1 VGVIADTRGGGSF
14 RYPSVTRVPSM
25 TTLSGKTI
33 LMSGG
38 SRGIGLAIALRAAAD
53 GANIALVAKTA
64 EPDPRL
70 QGTIHTAA
78 EAIEKAGGQALPI
91 VGDVRDDATIEQAVA
106 ETAERFR
113 GIDIVVNNAS
123 VLNLSGTTAL
133 EPKRYDLMQDVN
145 VRGTFMLTRAAIPH
159 LVQAEDPKV
168 LTLSP
173 PINLDPRWF
182 GTHPAYTIAK
192 YGMTMAAL
200 GFAHELADLGIS
212 STALWPATLIA
223 TDAVGNL
230 PGGEAMV
237 AVSRRPD
244 IVADAAYE
252 VLTTAGQALNGQT
265 LIDEDLLRERG
276 VTDFA
281 PYSMTGKDEGLAP
294 DIFLG

>member
-1 VGVIADTRGGGSF
+1 
-14 RYPSVTRVPSM
+14 M

-223 TDAVGNL
+223 TDAIGNL

>member
-1 VGVIADTRGGGSF
+1 
-14 RYPSVTRVPSM
+14 M

-38 SRGIGLAIALRAAAD
+38 SRGIGLAIALKAAAD
-53 GANIALVAKTA
+53 GANVALIAKTDK
-64 EPDPRL
+64 PDPRL

-78 EAIEKAGGQALPI
+78 AEIEAAGGQALPI
-91 VGDVRDDATIEQAVA
+91 VGDVRDDATIERAVE
-106 ETAERFR
+106 ETVERFH

-123 VLNLSGTTAL
+123 VLNLSGTSAL

-173 PINLDPRWF
+173 PINLDPKWF
-182 GTHPAYTIAK
+182 RNHPAYTMAK

-200 GFAHELADLGIS
+200 GFAHELADLGIC

-223 TDAVGNL
+223 TDAIGNL
-230 PGGEAMV
+230 PGGEQMV
-237 AVSRRPD
+237 AVSRKPD
-244 IVADAAYE
+244 IVADAAHA
-252 VLTTAGQALNGQT
+252 VLTTKGQELNGRT
-265 LIDEDLLRERG
+265 IIDEDLLRERG
-276 VTDFA
+276 VSDFA
-281 PYSMTGKDEGLAP
+281 GYSMTGRDEGLAP

>member
-1 VGVIADTRGGGSF
+1 
-14 RYPSVTRVPSM
+14 M

-53 GANIALVAKTA
+53 GANIALIAKTDK
-64 EPDPRL
+64 PDPRL

-78 EAIEKAGGQALPI
+78 EAIEAAGGHALPI
-91 VGDVRDDATIEQAVA
+91 VGDVRDDETIERAVEQA
-106 ETAERFR
+106 AERFL

-133 EPKRYDLMQDVN
+133 DPKRYDLMQDVN
-145 VRGTFMLTRAAIPH
+145 VRGTFMLTRAAIAH
-159 LVQAEDPKV
+159 LVQADDPKV

-173 PINLDPRWF
+173 PVNLDPKWF
-182 GTHPAYTIAK
+182 GTHPAYTMAK

-200 GFAHELADLGIS
+200 GFAHELSDLGVS
-212 STALWPATLIA
+212 STALWPATLID
-223 TDAVGNL
+223 TDAIANL
-230 PGGEAMV
+230 PGGERMM
-237 AVSRRPD
+237 AVSRKPD

-252 VLTTAGQALNGQT
+252 VLTTRGQELNGRT
-265 LIDEDLLRERG
+265 LIDEELLRERG
-276 VTDFA
+276 VSDFA
-281 PYSMTGKDEGLAP
+281 RYSMTGRDEGLAP

>member
-1 VGVIADTRGGGSF
+1 
-14 RYPSVTRVPSM
+14 M

-182 GTHPAYTIAK
+182 GTHPAYTMAK

-223 TDAVGNL
+223 TDAIGNL

>member
-1 VGVIADTRGGGSF
+1 
-14 RYPSVTRVPSM
+14 M

-53 GANIALVAKTA
+53 GANIALIAKTDK
-64 EPDPRL
+64 PDPRL

-78 EAIEKAGGQALPI
+78 EAIEAAGGHALPI
-91 VGDVRDDATIEQAVA
+91 VGDVRDDETIERAVEQA
-106 ETAERFR
+106 AERFL

-123 VLNLSGTTAL
+123 VLNLSGTTTL
-133 EPKRYDLMQDVN
+133 DPKRYDLMQDVN
-145 VRGTFMLTRAAIPH
+145 VRGTFMLTRAAIAH

-173 PINLDPRWF
+173 PINLDPKWF
-182 GTHPAYTIAK
+182 GTHPAYTMAK

-200 GFAHELADLGIS
+200 GFAHELSDLGVS

-223 TDAVGNL
+223 TDAIANL
-230 PGGEAMV
+230 PGGERMM

-252 VLTTAGQALNGQT
+252 VLTTRGQELNGRT
-265 LIDEDLLRERG
+265 LIDEELLRERG
-276 VTDFA
+276 VSDFA
-281 PYSMTGKDEGLAP
+281 RYSMTGRDEGLAP

>member
-1 VGVIADTRGGGSF
+1 
-14 RYPSVTRVPSM
+14 M

-53 GANIALVAKTA
+53 GANIALIAKTDK
-64 EPDPRL
+64 PDPRL

-78 EAIEKAGGQALPI
+78 EAIEAAGGHALPI
-91 VGDVRDDATIEQAVA
+91 VGDVRDDETIERAVEQA
-106 ETAERFR
+106 AERFL

-133 EPKRYDLMQDVN
+133 DPKRYDLMQDVN
-145 VRGTFMLTRAAIPH
+145 VRGTFMLTRAAIAH

-173 PINLDPRWF
+173 PINLDPKWF
-182 GTHPAYTIAK
+182 GTHPAYTMAK

-200 GFAHELADLGIS
+200 GFAHELSDLGVS

-223 TDAVGNL
+223 TDAIANL
-230 PGGEAMV
+230 PGGERMM
-237 AVSRRPD
+237 AVSRKPD

-252 VLTTAGQALNGQT
+252 VLTTRGQELNGRT
-265 LIDEDLLRERG
+265 LIDEELLRERG
-276 VTDFA
+276 VSDFA
-281 PYSMTGKDEGLAP
+281 RYSMTGRDEGLAP

>member
-1 VGVIADTRGGGSF
+1 
-14 RYPSVTRVPSM
+14 M

-53 GANIALVAKTA
+53 GANIALIAKTG

-78 EAIEKAGGQALPI
+78 AAIEAAGGQALPI
-91 VGDVRDDATIEQAVA
+91 VGDVRDDATIELAVA
-106 ETAERFR
+106 QTAERFR

-123 VLNLSGTTAL
+123 VLDLSGTTAL

-173 PINLDPRWF
+173 PISLDPKWF
-182 GTHPAYTIAK
+182 ATHPAYTMAK
-192 YGMTMAAL
+192 YGMTMSAL

-212 STALWPATLIA
+212 STALWPATLVA
-223 TDAVGNL
+223 TDAIGNL
-230 PGGEAMV
+230 PGGEAML
-237 AVSRRPD
+237 AVSRKPD

-252 VLTTAGQALNGQT
+252 VLTTVGQALNGQT
-265 LIDEDLLRERG
+265 LVDEGLLRERG

-294 DIFLG
+294 DLFLG

>member
-1 VGVIADTRGGGSF
+1 
-14 RYPSVTRVPSM
+14 M

-53 GANIALVAKTA
+53 GANIALIAKTDK
-64 EPDPRL
+64 PDPRL

-78 EAIEKAGGQALPI
+78 EAIEAAGGHALPI
-91 VGDVRDDATIEQAVA
+91 VGDVRDDETIERAVEQA
-106 ETAERFR
+106 AERFL

-133 EPKRYDLMQDVN
+133 DPKRYDLMQDVN
-145 VRGTFMLTRAAIPH
+145 VRGTFMLTRAAIAH
-159 LVQAEDPKV
+159 LVQADDPKV

-173 PINLDPRWF
+173 PVNLDPKWF
-182 GTHPAYTIAK
+182 GTHPAYTMAK

-200 GFAHELADLGIS
+200 GFAHELSDLGVS

-223 TDAVGNL
+223 TDAIANL
-230 PGGEAMV
+230 PGGERMM
-237 AVSRRPD
+237 AVSRKPD

-252 VLTTAGQALNGQT
+252 VLTTRGQELNGRT
-265 LIDEDLLRERG
+265 LIDEELLRERG
-276 VTDFA
+276 VSDFA
-281 PYSMTGKDEGLAP
+281 RYSMTGRDEGLAP

>member
-1 VGVIADTRGGGSF
+1 
-14 RYPSVTRVPSM
+14 M

-53 GANIALVAKTA
+53 GANVALIAKTDR
-64 EPDPRL
+64 PDPRL

-78 EAIEKAGGQALPI
+78 AEIEAAGGQALPI
-91 VGDVRDDATIEQAVA
+91 VGDVRDDATIERAVE
-106 ETAERFR
+106 ETVERFH

-123 VLNLSGTTAL
+123 VLNLSGTSAL

-182 GTHPAYTIAK
+182 GTHPAYTMAK

-200 GFAHELADLGIS
+200 GFAHELVDLGIS

-223 TDAVGNL
+223 TAAIGNL
-230 PGGEAMV
+230 PGGEQMI
-237 AVSRRPD
+237 AVSRKPD

-252 VLTTAGQALNGQT
+252 VLTTAGQELNGKT
-265 LIDEDLLRERG
+265 IIDEQLLRERG
-276 VTDFA
+276 VSDFA

>member
-1 VGVIADTRGGGSF
+1 
-14 RYPSVTRVPSM
+14 M

-53 GANIALVAKTA
+53 GANIALIAKTDK
-64 EPDPRL
+64 PDPRL

-78 EAIEKAGGQALPI
+78 EAIEAAGGHALPI
-91 VGDVRDDATIEQAVA
+91 VGDVRDDETIERAVEQA
-106 ETAERFR
+106 AERFL

-133 EPKRYDLMQDVN
+133 DPKRYDLMQDVN

-173 PINLDPRWF
+173 PINLDPKWF
-182 GTHPAYTIAK
+182 GTHPAYTMAK

-200 GFAHELADLGIS
+200 GFAHELSDLGVS

-223 TDAVGNL
+223 TDAIANL
-230 PGGEAMV
+230 PGGERMM
-237 AVSRRPD
+237 AVSRKPD

-252 VLTTAGQALNGQT
+252 VLTTRGQELNGRT
-265 LIDEDLLRERG
+265 LIDDELLRERG
-276 VTDFA
+276 VGDFA
-281 PYSMTGKDEGLAP
+281 RYSMTGRDEGLAP

>member
-1 VGVIADTRGGGSF
+1 
-14 RYPSVTRVPSM
+14 M

-53 GANIALVAKTA
+53 GANIALIAKTDK
-64 EPDPRL
+64 PDPRL

-78 EAIEKAGGQALPI
+78 EAIEAAGGHALPI
-91 VGDVRDDATIEQAVA
+91 VGDVRDDETIERAVA
-106 ETAERFR
+106 QAAERFL

-133 EPKRYDLMQDVN
+133 DPKRYDLMQDVN
-145 VRGTFMLTRAAIPH
+145 VRGTFMLTRAAIAH

-173 PINLDPRWF
+173 PINLDPKWF
-182 GTHPAYTIAK
+182 ATHPAYTMAK

-200 GFAHELADLGIS
+200 GFAHELTDLGVS

-223 TDAVGNL
+223 TDAIANL
-230 PGGEAMV
+230 PGGERMM
-237 AVSRRPD
+237 AVSRKPD

-252 VLTTAGQALNGQT
+252 VLTTRGQELNGRT
-265 LIDEDLLRERG
+265 LIDEELLRERG
-276 VTDFA
+276 VGDFA
-281 PYSMTGKDEGLAP
+281 RYSMTGRDEGLAP

>member
-1 VGVIADTRGGGSF
+1 
-14 RYPSVTRVPSM
+14 M

-53 GANIALVAKTA
+53 GANIALIAKTG

-78 EAIEKAGGQALPI
+78 AAIEAAGGQALPI
-91 VGDVRDDATIEQAVA
+91 VGDVRDDATIELAVA
-106 ETAERFR
+106 QTAERFR

-123 VLNLSGTTAL
+123 VLDLSGTTAL

-173 PINLDPRWF
+173 PISLDPKWF
-182 GTHPAYTIAK
+182 ATHPAYTMAK

-212 STALWPATLIA
+212 STALWPATLVA
-223 TDAVGNL
+223 TDAIGNL
-230 PGGEAMV
+230 PGGEAML
-237 AVSRRPD
+237 AVSRKPD

-252 VLTTAGQALNGQT
+252 VLTTVGQALNGQT
-265 LIDEDLLRERG
+265 LVDEGLLRERG

-281 PYSMTGKDEGLAP
+281 PYSMTGRDEGLAP
-294 DIFLG
+294 DLFLG

>member
-1 VGVIADTRGGGSF
+1 
-14 RYPSVTRVPSM
+14 M

-53 GANIALVAKTA
+53 GANIALIAKTDK
-64 EPDPRL
+64 PDPRL

-78 EAIEKAGGQALPI
+78 EAIEAAGGHALPI
-91 VGDVRDDATIEQAVA
+91 VGDVRDDETIERAVEQA
-106 ETAERFR
+106 AERFL

-133 EPKRYDLMQDVN
+133 DPKRYDLMQDVN
-145 VRGTFMLTRAAIPH
+145 VRGTFMLTRAAIAH

-173 PINLDPRWF
+173 PINLDPKWF
-182 GTHPAYTIAK
+182 ATHPAYTMAK

-200 GFAHELADLGIS
+200 GFAHELSDLGVS

-223 TDAVGNL
+223 TDAIANL
-230 PGGEAMV
+230 PGGERMM
-237 AVSRRPD
+237 AVSRKPD

-252 VLTTAGQALNGQT
+252 VLTTRGQELNGRT
-265 LIDEDLLRERG
+265 LIDDELLRERG
-276 VTDFA
+276 VGDFA
-281 PYSMTGKDEGLAP
+281 RYSMTGRVEGLAP

>member
-1 VGVIADTRGGGSF
+1 
-14 RYPSVTRVPSM
+14 M

-53 GANIALVAKTA
+53 GANIALIAKTDK
-64 EPDPRL
+64 PDPRL

-78 EAIEKAGGQALPI
+78 EAIEAAGGHALPI
-91 VGDVRDDATIEQAVA
+91 VGDVRDDETIERAVEQA
-106 ETAERFR
+106 AERFL

-133 EPKRYDLMQDVN
+133 DPKRYDLMQDVN
-145 VRGTFMLTRAAIPH
+145 VRGTFMLTRAAIAH

-173 PINLDPRWF
+173 PINLDPKWF
-182 GTHPAYTIAK
+182 GTHPAYTMAK

-200 GFAHELADLGIS
+200 GFAHELSDLGVS

-223 TDAVGNL
+223 TDAIANL
-230 PGGEAMV
+230 PGGERMM
-237 AVSRRPD
+237 AVSRKPD
-244 IVADAAYE
+244 IVADAAYA
-252 VLTTAGQALNGQT
+252 VLTTRGQELNGRT
-265 LIDEDLLRERG
+265 LIDEELLRERG
-276 VTDFA
+276 VSDFA
-281 PYSMTGKDEGLAP
+281 RYSMTGRDEGLAP

>member
-1 VGVIADTRGGGSF
+1 
-14 RYPSVTRVPSM
+14 M

-53 GANIALVAKTA
+53 GANIALIAKTDK
-64 EPDPRL
+64 PDPRL

-78 EAIEKAGGQALPI
+78 EAIEAAGGHALPI
-91 VGDVRDDATIEQAVA
+91 VGDVRDDETIERAVEQA
-106 ETAERFR
+106 AERFL

-133 EPKRYDLMQDVN
+133 DPKRYDLMQDVN
-145 VRGTFMLTRAAIPH
+145 VRGTFMLTRAAIAH
-159 LVQAEDPKV
+159 LVQADDPKV

-173 PINLDPRWF
+173 PVNLDPKWF
-182 GTHPAYTIAK
+182 GTHPAYTMAK

-200 GFAHELADLGIS
+200 GFAHELSDLGVS

-223 TDAVGNL
+223 TAAIANL
-230 PGGEAMV
+230 PGGERMM
-237 AVSRRPD
+237 AVSRKPD

-252 VLTTAGQALNGQT
+252 VLTTRGQELNGRT
-265 LIDEDLLRERG
+265 LIDEELMRERG
-276 VTDFA
+276 VSDFA
-281 PYSMTGKDEGLAP
+281 RYSMTGRDEGLAP

>member
-1 VGVIADTRGGGSF
+1 
-14 RYPSVTRVPSM
+14 M

-53 GANIALVAKTA
+53 GANVALIAKTDK
-64 EPDPRL
+64 PDPRL

-78 EAIEKAGGQALPI
+78 EAIEAAGGHALPI
-91 VGDVRDDATIEQAVA
+91 VGDVRDDETIERAVA
-106 ETAERFR
+106 QAAERFL

-133 EPKRYDLMQDVN
+133 DPKRYDLMQDVN
-145 VRGTFMLTRAAIPH
+145 VRGTFMLTRAAIAH

-173 PINLDPRWF
+173 PINLDPKWF
-182 GTHPAYTIAK
+182 ATHPAYTMAK

-200 GFAHELADLGIS
+200 GFAHELSDLGVS

-223 TDAVGNL
+223 TDAIANL
-230 PGGEAMV
+230 PGGERMM
-237 AVSRRPD
+237 AVSRKPD

-252 VLTTAGQALNGQT
+252 VLTTRGQELNGRT
-265 LIDEDLLRERG
+265 LIDEELLRERG
-276 VTDFA
+276 VGDFA
-281 PYSMTGKDEGLAP
+281 RYSMTGRDEGLAP